1 MGTRAIPEF
10 SVVPG
15 LVVHEILAGC
25 EVQLID
31 LVEQAYL
38 LHGASMTTNPASLFL
53 RFPDNPDAR
62 MIALPAAVRGS
73 VRADGLK
80 WISSFPENI
89 REGIPRA
96 SAVVILN
103 DPETG
108 YPFACLEGSIISA
121 TRTAASAAVAVRH
134 LSRGRAL
141 GRGVGLFGAGLIAR
155 YVCQYLDALRVPI
168 RDVGIYDA
176 VPEHAE
182 ALAGHLGGGALAASV
197 QTHKSAEDLI
207 RSHDI
212 VVFATTAAR
221 PHVSEPAWLAHHPLV
236 LHISLR
242 DLAPDLIL
250 SSTNVVDDVDHVLK
264 AGTSLHLAEQQTGQH
279 GFIAATL
286 PEVIISQF
294 EPKPDETVIFSPF
307 GLGVL
312 DIVVAEFV
320 CRRAAQAGRLVPVA
334 DFFYDT
340 DRHRGPAGEQRDRR
354 G

>member
-10 SVVPG
+10 GVVPG
-15 LVVHEILAGC
+15 LVVHEMLAGC
-25 EVQLID
+25 EGQLID
-31 LVEQAYL
+31 LVEKAYL
-38 LHGASMTTNPASLFL
+38 LHGTSMTTNPPSLFL

-73 VRADGLK
+73 VRADGIK

-89 REGIPRA
+89 QKGIPRA

-141 GRGVGLFGAGLIAR
+141 AGGVGFFGAGLIAR
-155 YVCQYLDALRVPI
+155 YVCQYLDSLRVPI
-168 RDVGIYDA
+168 CDVGIYDA
-176 VPEHAE
+176 VPDHAE
-182 ALAGHLGGGALAASV
+182 ALAQHLAGRVPTAGV
-197 QTHKSAEDLI
+197 RTHKSPEDLI
-207 RSHDI
+207 RSYDL

-221 PHVSEPAWLAHHPLV
+221 PHVTDPAWLAHHPLV

-242 DLAPDLIL
+242 DLAPDLIV

-264 AGTSLHLAEQQTGQH
+264 AGTSLHLAEQQTGH
-279 GFIAATL
+279 RGFIAATL
-286 PEVIISQF
+286 DEVITSQF
-294 EPKPDETVIFSPF
+294 EPAPDETVIFSPF
-307 GLGVL
+307 GLGLL
-312 DIVVAEFV
+312 DIVVADFV
-320 CRRAAQAGRLVPVA
+320 YQRAAEAGRLVPVA
-334 DFFYDT
+334 DFFHDT
-340 DRHRGPAGEQRDRR
+340 DRYRGPAGERRDR